1 MMGSMINL
9 MISCCRLERVILCVS
24 SVRRLSSVWELK
36 WSRDS
41 ERVII
46 DRWRGEKDTV
56 NEIVVDKAN
65 PDHVI
70 VRIDPKYFRPTEVDL
85 LIGDCTKA
93 KTVLGWKKEVS
104 FDQLV
109 EEMVDCD
116 MKSAE
121 SDLRFYKL
129 GGDRMS
135 EENEEFVVV

>member
-1 MMGSMINL
+1 MGSMINL

-56 NEIVVDKAN
+56 NEIGVDKAN

-85 LIGDCTKA
+85 LIGDCTKS

>member
-56 NEIVVDKAN
+56 NEIGVDKAN

-85 LIGDCTKA
+85 LIGDASKA
-93 KTVLGWKKEVS
+93 RARLGWEPEYSLRDLVQDMVENDIKLMKKES
-104 FDQLV
+104 YLK
-109 EEMVDCD
+109 EGG
-116 MKSAE
+116 
-121 SDLRFYKL
+121 YKIL
-129 GGDRMS
+129 NYF
-135 EENEEFVVV
+135 E

>member
-56 NEIVVDKAN
+56 NEIGVDKAN

-129 GGDRMS
+129 GGDRMN
-135 EENEEFVVV
+135 EENEELVVV

>member
-56 NEIVVDKAN
+56 NEIGVDKAN

-121 SDLRFYKL
+121 SDLRFYKM
-129 GGDRMS
+129 GGDRLS
-135 EENEEFVVV
+135 EANEESVVV

>member
-1 MMGSMINL
+1 MINL

-56 NEIVVDKAN
+56 NEIGVDKAN

>member
-56 NEIVVDKAN
+56 NEIGVDKAN

>member
-1 MMGSMINL
+1 MGSMINL

-56 NEIVVDKAN
+56 NEIGVDKAN

>member
-9 MISCCRLERVILCVS
+9 MISCCRLEKVILCVS

-56 NEIVVDKAN
+56 NEIGVDKAN

>member
-1 MMGSMINL
+1 MGSKTIL
-9 MISCCRLERVILCVS
+9 TISCCPLERVILCVS
-24 SVRRLSSVWELK
+24 SVKRPSSVWELK

-41 ERVII
+41 ERELI

-56 NEIVVDKAN
+56 NEIGVDKAN
-65 PDHVI
+65 PEHVI

-129 GGDRMS
+129 GGDRMN

>member
-56 NEIVVDKAN
+56 NEIGVDKAN

-93 KTVLGWKKEVS
+93 KTVLGWKKEVA

>member
-1 MMGSMINL
+1 MGSMTNL

-56 NEIVVDKAN
+56 NEIGVDKAN

>member
-9 MISCCRLERVILCVS
+9 MISCYRLERVIRCVS

-56 NEIVVDKAN
+56 NEIGVDKAN

>member
-1 MMGSMINL
+1 M
-9 MISCCRLERVILCVS
+9 
-24 SVRRLSSVWELK
+24 WELK

-56 NEIVVDKAN
+56 NEIGVDKAN

>member
-1 MMGSMINL
+1 MGSMINL

-56 NEIVVDKAN
+56 NEIGVDKAN

-93 KTVLGWKKEVS
+93 KTILGWKKEVS

>member
-1 MMGSMINL
+1 MGSMINL

-56 NEIVVDKAN
+56 NEIGVDKAN

-129 GGDRMS
+129 GSDRMS

>member
-9 MISCCRLERVILCVS
+9 MISCCRLERVIRCVS

-56 NEIVVDKAN
+56 NEIGVDKAN

>member
-1 MMGSMINL
+1 M
-9 MISCCRLERVILCVS
+9 
-24 SVRRLSSVWELK
+24 
-36 WSRDS
+36 
-41 ERVII
+41 I

-56 NEIVVDKAN
+56 NEIGVDKAN
-65 PDHVI
+65 PEHVI

-129 GGDRMS
+129 GGDRMN

>member
-1 MMGSMINL
+1 MLGSMINL
-9 MISCCRLERVILCVS
+9 MSSCCRLERVILCVS
-24 SVRRLSSVWELK
+24 SVRRLSSVWDLK

-56 NEIVVDKAN
+56 NEIGVDKAN

-93 KTVLGWKKEVS
+93 KTVLGWKQEVS
-104 FDQLV
+104 IDQLV

>member
-24 SVRRLSSVWELK
+24 SVRRLSCVWELK

-56 NEIVVDKAN
+56 NEIGVDKAN